1 VKDFIRYVHIKD
13 ARLTEKRIGFSKA
26 VYTFAGEGDGKV
38 REIVGD
44 LLKNGY
50 DGGFS
55 MEPHMGSVFH
65 DTDNNSADDKRK
77 EIYIEYGRRFEKLIE
92 ELSPVK

>member
-1 VKDFIRYVHIKD
+1 
-13 ARLTEKRIGFSKA
+13 
-26 VYTFAGEGDGKV
+26 
-38 REIVGD
+38 
-44 LLKNGY
+44 
-50 DGGFS
+50 

-65 DTDNNSADDKRK
+65 DTDNGSAEDKRK